1 MTALAGTALRTPRLT
16 VRTVHAADAPALLG
30 YAARNRA
37 HLDRWEPA
45 RPPGFETLAYWERF
59 VLSTEREHEGG
70 RLARFVAEFDEDG
83 ALVASINL
91 HNIEYGVFSG
101 AVIGYSVDAAYEG
114 RGLAREA
121 VAAVVAYAF
130 DTLGL
135 HRIEANYQPVND
147 RSGKLLRAL
156 GFVVEGY
163 SRDYLYLDGAWRD
176 HIRTSLARQTKGTP

>member
-1 MTALAGTALRTPRLT
+1 MTALAGTELRTPRLV
-16 VRTVHAADAPALLG
+16 VRTVRSSDAPALLE

-45 RPPGFETLAYWERF
+45 RPPGFETLSYWERF
-59 VLSTEREHEGG
+59 VANTERERETGD
-70 RLARFVAEFDEDG
+70 RARFIAELAAG
-83 ALVASINL
+83 GTLVASVNL
-91 HNIEYGVFSG
+91 NNIEHGVFS
-101 AVIGYSVDAAYEG
+101 AAILGYSVDAGYEG
-114 RGLAREA
+114 RGLGREA
-121 VAAVVAYAF
+121 VAAVVAHAF

-135 HRIEANYQPVND
+135 HRIEANYQPVNE

-176 HIRTSLARQTKGTP
+176 HVRTSLTRT